1 MPSPLTLPTALRR
14 RHWLAGAALLPL
26 ASQARPAAKRVLIVA
41 TNTGRVGPHTS
52 GTYLVELAYP
62 YRRLR
67 DAGWAVDVVTPA
79 GGAAAVYHAGATPP
93 ALAAI
98 VADPGFQQAH
108 QQTLAAEAIEPARY
122 AAVYYPGGHG
132 QYFDVLSDERI
143 ACATEQIHAQGGWV
157 SSAGHG
163 AASLVHLRA
172 GAHYLV
178 RGKLMTCFPA
188 WAERAF
194 MDRSDYGERLPFDME
209 LLLRRRGADL
219 RVCRRETR
227 GDESLIRVLD
237 RPGRFITGAFAAD
250 AGWVAQQLVEQLA
263 AA

>member
-1 MPSPLTLPTALRR
+1 MPSSPPLTVTLRR

-26 ASQARPAAKRVLIVA
+26 ASRARPSGRVLIVA

-62 YRRLR
+62 FQRLR
-67 DAGWAVDVVTPA
+67 AAGWAVDVATPA
-79 GGAAAVYHAGATPP
+79 GGAAAVYHVGATPA

-98 VADPGFQQAH
+98 VADPEFQQAH

-143 ACATEQIHAQGGWV
+143 ACASEQIHAQGGWV

-188 WAERAF
+188 WAERAW

-219 RVCRRETR
+219 RVCSPETR
-227 GDESLIRVLD
+227 TDESLIRVLD
-237 RPGRFITGAFAAD
+237 QPGRFITGAFAAD